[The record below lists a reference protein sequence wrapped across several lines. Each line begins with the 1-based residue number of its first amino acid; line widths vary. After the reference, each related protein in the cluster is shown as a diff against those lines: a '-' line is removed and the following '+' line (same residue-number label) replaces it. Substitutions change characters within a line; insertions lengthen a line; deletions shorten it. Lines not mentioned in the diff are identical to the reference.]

1 MSLQD
6 DLGAAYAAALA
17 AGAGDSTFVAGAP
30 VISLWESGHQPDLG
44 VTGRAL
50 TVRCIAATVPGVAVG
65 DAVVRSGVS
74 YTVRGVESLP
84 PDELEV
90 RLVLERD

>member
-1 MSLQD
+1 
-6 DLGAAYAAALA
+6 
-17 AGAGDSTFVAGAP
+17 
-30 VISLWESGHQPDLG
+30 
-44 VTGRAL
+44 
-50 TVRCIAATVPGVAVG
+50 VPGVAVG
-65 DAVVRSGVS
+65 DAVVRAGVS